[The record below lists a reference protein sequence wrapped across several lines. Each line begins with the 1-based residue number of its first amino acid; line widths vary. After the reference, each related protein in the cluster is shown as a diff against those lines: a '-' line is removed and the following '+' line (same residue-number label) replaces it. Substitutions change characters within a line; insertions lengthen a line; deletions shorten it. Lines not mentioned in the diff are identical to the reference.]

1 MADIPKCL
9 LYDNRIDLSSIREG
23 FAAHIE
29 ELVTAPSF
37 GASPDEMLVPERVR
51 DGGKAPD
58 HPSFRGAFSYVLQ
71 KKLGAPAHY
80 TEEQLTALDDYFL
93 TT

>member
-37 GASPDEMLVPERVR
+37 GASPDEMLVPERVH
-51 DGGKAPD
+51 GGKAP
-58 HPSFRGAFSYVLQ
+58 
-71 KKLGAPAHY
+71 K
-80 TEEQLTALDDYFL
+80 
-93 TT
+93 